1 VRLALGQLAAG
12 PEKQENL
19 ERMTGFV
26 AQAAR
31 AGADLILFPEAAMAG
46 GEPGANLT
54 PFAEPIDGPFAT
66 GLGEAAARNGIA
78 VVAGVFEPAGP
89 ERVYNTVVAFGPDGA
104 LLGSYRKIHLYDAFG
119 GRESDRVQP
128 GDGTTLVFQL
138 GGLKFGVMTCYELRF
153 PEIARHLV
161 ERGAEVLLLP
171 AAWVRGPLK
180 EMHWETLARARAI
193 ENTVYVAASGQVSDR
208 SIGLSTI
215 VDPMGVVIA
224 SAGEAEGVTTGD
236 VSLERL
242 TEVRRTNPSL
252 AMRRPDLYT
261 SWQPVRR

>member
-1 VRLALGQLAAG
+1 VRIALGQLGAG
-12 PEKQENL
+12 ADKRENL
-19 ERMTGFV
+19 ERMTRFT
-26 AQAAR
+26 AQAVR
-31 AGADLILFPEAAMAG
+31 AGADLVVFPEAAMAG
-46 GEPGANLT
+46 GEPGADLT
-54 PFAEPIDGPFAT
+54 SVAEPMDGPFAT
-66 GLGEAAARNGIA
+66 GLAQAAARHGIA
-78 VVAGVFEPAGP
+78 VVAGMFEPGSP

-119 GRESDRVQP
+119 GRESDRIQP

-193 ENTVYVAASGQVSDR
+193 ENTAYVAASGQVSDR
-208 SIGLSTI
+208 SIGMSAI
-215 VDPMGVVIA
+215 FDPMGVMIV
-224 SAGEAEGVTTGD
+224 SAGEIEGVAIGEVTP
-236 VSLERL
+236 ERL
-242 TEVRRTNPSL
+242 AEVRRTNPSL
-252 AMRRPDLYT
+252 AMRRPDVYA
-261 SWQPVRR
+261 SWQPIRR